1 MANTLPTLVWVS
13 DAHGFF
19 TFLNQPWV
27 DLTGRPIAELQGNGW
42 VECVHPV
49 DRQRCQE
56 RFSAAVQARRSFAM
70 EYRVRGVD
78 GGEHWLKYAKA
89 QEVHVTLMGK
99 EEGIRLRLC
108 GDGIGSDLAHAR
120 CKGGLGLAS
129 MRERLRLI
137 DGRLA
142 IRTRP
147 GAGTHID
154 VWVPLNGR
162 P

>member
-1 MANTLPTLVWVS
+1 VHGLSRKLHPAILDDLGLV
-13 DAHGFF
+13 DALDAECLRLSEHGEPRVVF
-19 TFLNQPWV
+19 TSARVPEVIPRDTALC
-27 DLTGRPIAELQGNGW
+27 LYRIA
-42 VECVHPV
+42 
-49 DRQRCQE
+49 QE
-56 RFSAAVQARRSFAM
+56 AL
-70 EYRVRGVD
+70 YNI
-78 GGEHWLKYAKA
+78 LKYAKA

-108 GDGIGSDLAHAR
+108 DDGIGFDLAHAR
-120 CKGGLGLAS
+120 RKGGLGLAS